1 MTKIKTAMPSQGSLP
16 FTFPSTPVAMQQG
29 LFLTFGTSCSG
40 GIPAQ
45 ADCADA
51 LWLIQVM
58 VWMVQWVIY
67 NNLGIMYYFQRSS
80 RIQRLQTPLC
90 MWYNYI
96 IEMLQTKIDKG
107 TPGSWG
113 RIVCS
118 DLLRG
123 LFHGLPWIL
132 RHPQTDSR
140 QRWIWNPAH
149 GDTWRHRKHSVGS
162 LLVCISVQMAD
173 VLRDSSRKQ
182 LFLDDLEVP
191 QLVLQKGCV

>member
-67 NNLGIMYYFQRSS
+67 NNLGIMCYFQRSS
-80 RIQRLQTPLC
+80 RSANTTRS

-96 IEMLQTKIDKG
+96 IFQCF
-107 TPGSWG
+107 
-113 RIVCS
+113 RRR
-118 DLLRG
+118 LLRRHSG
-123 LFHGLPWIL
+123 VLGKNYLGASSMALGLPPIL
-132 RHPQTDSR
+132 RHPQTDKPVG
-140 QRWIWNPAH
+140 WIWNPAH
-149 GDTWRHRKHSVGS
+149 GDTWRHWKRSVGS

-191 QLVLQKGCV
+191 PTCTWKGFC

>member
-96 IEMLQTKIDKG
+96 IFQCFRRRLIKA
-107 TPGSWG
+107 
-113 RIVCS
+113 
-118 DLLRG
+118 LRG
-123 LFHGLPWIL
+123 PGEELFVSLCKLSGRFTSGPLPW
-132 RHPQTDSR
+132 PSPNFETSPDR
-140 QRWIWNPAH
+140 QSPTL
-149 GDTWRHRKHSVGS
+149 DMKSCTWRYMETSKALCRQSVGLHFGANGRCS
-162 LLVCISVQMAD
+162 Q
-173 VLRDSSRKQ
+173 R
-182 LFLDDLEVP
+182 
-191 QLVLQKGCV
+191 